1 VSATLPSAYR
11 VCLGSPLDRALLLK
25 FAHRAYR
32 EIEPERSSGSL
43 PAMIDRY
50 LSRSTP
56 IWWLEICD
64 HAASASLD
72 SAAIASPIPRR
83 SAPQNPIACLWL
95 GSAVST
101 DDEPRAHVLLIY
113 VAPEHRRQGLAT
125 YLLEQ
130 AETWAKQHGDRGIG
144 LQVMTHNQ
152 AAIALY
158 DKLGYV
164 TLSQW
169 MNKPLTK
176 PLTKPE

>member
-1 VSATLPSAYR
+1 MGATLPAAYH
-11 VCLGSPLDRALLLK
+11 VCFGSPLDRALLLK

-56 IWWLEICD
+56 IWWLETWD
-64 HAASASLD
+64 QTTSD
-72 SAAIASPIPRR
+72 SPNSPTIAPPIPQR
-83 SAPQNPIACLWL
+83 SVPQNPIACLWL
-95 GSAVST
+95 GSALST

-130 AETWAKQHGDRGIG
+130 AETWAKQRGDRGIG
-144 LQVMTHNQ
+144 LQVMTHNR

-158 DKLGYV
+158 HKLGYV

-169 MNKPLTK
+169 MNKPF
-176 PLTKPE
+176 